1 MVVTVCVWGGAGGGG
16 QGMRPGGVQSVSE
29 YSKSNA
35 AGIEYGEGYTDTK
48 NFSGRRTKSK
58 I

>member
-1 MVVTVCVWGGAGGGG
+1 
-16 QGMRPGGVQSVSE
+16 MRPGGVQSVFE

-48 NFSGRRTKSK
+48 NFSERRTKSK